1 MVDGEAPRAEMASG
15 WEKAAGGSTPRP
27 GIDVDDR
34 IAEAMTAGGSAGVSG
49 PRSEDED
56 SRRAVVTN
64 QHSFEEE
71 EFEVDTAQNYH
82 GVEDSA

>member
-1 MVDGEAPRAEMASG
+1 MVDGEAPRDEMASG
-15 WEKAAGGSTPRP
+15 WEKAAGGPTPQP
-27 GIDVDDR
+27 GIDADDR
-34 IAEAMTAGGSAGVSG
+34 IGEAMNAAGPAGVSG
-49 PRSEDED
+49 PRSKDED